1 MPNTSA
7 GDCFWRTY
15 GDKVYTNFICLNMP
29 EDGVECES
37 FAIAYIDSLLGYEN
51 KYFLQI
57 YLDNCVYKILDTQM
71 TDYLDDYLFEP
82 EKNSF

>member
-1 MPNTSA
+1 
-7 GDCFWRTY
+7 
-15 GDKVYTNFICLNMP
+15 MP
-29 EDGVECES
+29 EDGAECES
-37 FAIAYIDSLLGYEN
+37 FAITYIDSLLGYEN

>member
-1 MPNTSA
+1 
-7 GDCFWRTY
+7 
-15 GDKVYTNFICLNMP
+15 MP
-29 EDGVECES
+29 EDGVKCES
-37 FAIAYIDSLLGYEN
+37 FAITYIDSLLGYEN

-57 YLDNCVYKILDTQM
+57 YLDNCVYKILDTQT

>member
-1 MPNTSA
+1 
-7 GDCFWRTY
+7 
-15 GDKVYTNFICLNMP
+15 MP

-37 FAIAYIDSLLGYEN
+37 FSIAYIDSLLGYEN

-57 YLDNCVYKILDTQM
+57 YLDNCVYKIIDTQM

>member
-1 MPNTSA
+1 
-7 GDCFWRTY
+7 
-15 GDKVYTNFICLNMP
+15 MP

-57 YLDNCVYKILDTQM
+57 YLDNCVYKIIDTQM

>member
-1 MPNTSA
+1 
-7 GDCFWRTY
+7 
-15 GDKVYTNFICLNMP
+15 MP

-37 FAIAYIDSLLGYEN
+37 FPIAYIDSLLGYEN

>member
-1 MPNTSA
+1 
-7 GDCFWRTY
+7 
-15 GDKVYTNFICLNMP
+15 MP